1 MDRKNMCL
9 HDANGYFIGRWIMG
23 HTLRLSVEYFTHE
36 QACLNAIKSK
46 CWTRRMAL
54 Q

>member
-9 HDANGYFIGRWIMG
+9 HDAHGYFIGRWIMG
-23 HTLRLSVEYFTHE
+23 RALRLSVEYFASE
-36 QACLNAIKSK
+36 DMCLDAIKSK
-46 CWTRRMAL
+46 CWTRRMVL